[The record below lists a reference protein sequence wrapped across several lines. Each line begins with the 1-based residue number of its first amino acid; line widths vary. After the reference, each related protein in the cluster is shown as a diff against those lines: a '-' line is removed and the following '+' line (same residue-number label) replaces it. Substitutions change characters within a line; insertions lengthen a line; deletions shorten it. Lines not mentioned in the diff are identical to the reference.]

1 MWDYY
6 TDKSILITGASGFL
20 GTAITHRLAS
30 KAHPKR
36 IYILCRGGERQLI
49 KKWRRNLPELDSHWL
64 LSLES
69 ITVIDG
75 DIMTT
80 DLGIPQETIDELQK
94 EVNIVIHAASTINL
108 TYSLERV
115 FDHIVQP
122 SESLAQMAL
131 GFTSLD
137 RFVYVS
143 TAFAN
148 THLYKL
154 SSKPETEI
162 NEEIYP
168 LLSEGKLL
176 DDSLLSAQDARD
188 QIMKTGSSTEFEVH
202 DFPWPYAYG
211 KHLAE
216 RLILKLFIEK
226 GWTSKVLIMR
236 PSVIGPAERYPYPGY
251 SVPLSTPST
260 ALATAMIASPAFNV
274 VVPTRCSKPEVEA
287 TIDEVPVDVVV
298 DRMVAHVALNTTG
311 CVHAVGGE
319 RGRLSF
325 MDFWGAAM
333 KLRRLPWAPQIIWSP
348 TVDWHSPDLHPVL
361 RLYVI
366 LGTAFLFTEKK
377 TNKLWQMLSPDER
390 NDMILFR
397 NTAGKSYELISRRE
411 HIRFLIRLFAKR
423 TIFPAWLLVYL
434 CR

>member
-1 MWDYY
+1 M
-6 TDKSILITGASGFL
+6 L
-20 GTAITHRLAS
+20 
-30 KAHPKR
+30 
-36 IYILCRGGERQLI
+36 
-49 KKWRRNLPELDSHWL
+49 
-64 LSLES
+64 
-69 ITVIDG
+69 DG
-75 DIMTT
+75 DIMKAN
-80 DLGIPQETIDELQK
+80 LGLSQEVIAELQK
-94 EVNIVIHAASTINL
+94 EVNIIIHAASTINL
-108 TYSLERV
+108 TYSLGRV
-115 FDHIVQP
+115 FDHIVLP

-131 GFTSLD
+131 GFTNLD

-154 SSKPETEI
+154 SSKPQTEI

-168 LLSEGKLL
+168 LLGEGSLL
-176 DDSLLSAQDARD
+176 DDSLLNAQDARD
-188 QIMKTGSSTEFEVH
+188 EIQKTGSSTEFELH

-216 RLILKLFIEK
+216 RLILNLFIEK
-226 GWTSKVLIMR
+226 DWASKVLVLR

-260 ALATAMIASPAFNV
+260 ALATAMVASPVFSV
-274 VVPTRCSKPEVEA
+274 VVPTRCSKPETEA

-298 DRMVAHVALNTTG
+298 DRMVAHVAFDTTG
-311 CVHAVGGE
+311 CVHAVGSE

-333 KLRRLPWAPQIIWSP
+333 KLRRLPWEPRIIWSS

-366 LGTAFLFTEKK
+366 LGTAFLFTEEK
-377 TNKLWQMLSPDER
+377 TKKLWQRLTPDER
-390 NDMILFR
+390 GDMVLFR
-397 NTAGKSYELISRRE
+397 NTAGKSYQLTSRRE
-411 HIRFLIRLFAKR
+411 HIRFLIGLFARR

>member
-1 MWDYY
+1 MMWDYY
-6 TDKSILITGASGFL
+6 CDKSILITGASGFL
-20 GTAITHRLAS
+20 GTAITHR
-30 KAHPKR
+30 
-36 IYILCRGGERQLI
+36 QLI
-49 KKWRRNLPELDSHWL
+49 RKWQRNLPEADFKWL
-64 LSLES
+64 FNLES

-75 DIMTT
+75 DIMQA
-80 DLGIPQETIDELQK
+80 DLGLSPQMITELQK
-94 EVNIVIHAASTINL
+94 EVNIIIHAASTINL

-122 SESLAQMAL
+122 SESLAQLAL
-131 GFTSLD
+131 GFTCLD

-154 SSKPETEI
+154 SSKPQTEI

-168 LLSEGKLL
+168 LLGEGKLL

-188 QIMKTGSSTEFEVH
+188 QITKTGSSTEFELH

-216 RLILKLFIEK
+216 RLVLNLFIEK
-226 GWTSKVLIMR
+226 GWASKVLILR
-236 PSVIGPAERYPYPGY
+236 PSVIGPAEKYPYPGY

-260 ALATAMIASPAFNV
+260 ALATAMIASSVFSV
-274 VVPTRCSKPEVEA
+274 VVPTRCSKPEIEA

-298 DRMVAHVALNTTG
+298 DRMVAHVAFNTTG

-333 KLRRLPWAPQIIWSP
+333 KLRRLPWEPRIIWSS

-366 LGTAFLFTEKK
+366 LGTAFLFTEEK
-377 TNKLWQMLSPDER
+377 TNNLWKMLSPDER
-390 NDMILFR
+390 GDMILFR

>member
-1 MWDYY
+1 M
-6 TDKSILITGASGFL
+6 KAGL
-20 GTAITHRLAS
+20 G
-30 KAHPKR
+30 
-36 IYILCRGGERQLI
+36 
-49 KKWRRNLPELDSHWL
+49 LPQQIISELR
-64 LSLES
+64 
-69 ITVIDG
+69 
-75 DIMTT
+75 
-80 DLGIPQETIDELQK
+80 K
-94 EVNIVIHAASTINL
+94 EVNIIIHAASTINL

-115 FDHIVQP
+115 FGHIVLP

-131 GFTSLD
+131 EFTDLD

-168 LLSEGKLL
+168 LLGEGKML
-176 DDSLLSAQDARD
+176 DDSLASAQDACD
-188 QIMKTGSSTEFEVH
+188 QIKKTGSSAEFDLH

-216 RLILKLFIEK
+216 RLILKLFKEK
-226 GWTSKVLIMR
+226 GWASKVLILR

-251 SVPLSTPST
+251 SVPFSTPST
-260 ALATAMIASPAFNV
+260 ALATAMVASPVFSV
-274 VVPTRCSKPEVEA
+274 TVPTRCSRPETEA

-298 DRMVAHVALNTTG
+298 DRMIAHVAFNTTG

-319 RGRLSF
+319 RGRFSF
-325 MDFWGAAM
+325 IDFWGAAM
-333 KLRRLPWAPQIIWSP
+333 KLRRLPWQPRIVWSSAI
-348 TVDWHSPDLHPVL
+348 DWHSPDLHPVL

-366 LGTAFLFTEKK
+366 LGTAFLFTEEK
-377 TNKLWQMLSPDER
+377 TNKLWKILSSDEQG
-390 NDMILFR
+390 DVILFR
-397 NTAGKSYELISRRE
+397 NTGGKSYELISRRE
-411 HIRFLIRLFAKR
+411 HIRLLIRMFARR

>member
-20 GTAITHRLAS
+20 GTAITHR
-30 KAHPKR
+30 K
-36 IYILCRGGERQLI
+36 LI
-49 KKWRRNLPELDSHWL
+49 KKWQRNLPEWDSHWL
-64 LSLES
+64 LNLES

-75 DIMTT
+75 DIMKT
-80 DLGIPQETIDELQK
+80 DLGISQETVAGLQK
-94 EVNIVIHAASTINL
+94 EVDIIIHAASTINL

-154 SSKPETEI
+154 SSKPQTEI

-168 LLSEGKLL
+168 LLGEGKLL

-216 RLILKLFIEK
+216 RLILNLFIEK
-226 GWTSKVLIMR
+226 GWASKVLILR
-236 PSVIGPAERYPYPGY
+236 PSVVGPAERYPYPGY

-260 ALATAMIASPAFNV
+260 ALATAMIASPVFSV
-274 VVPTRCSKPEVEA
+274 VVPTRCSKPEMEA

-298 DRMVAHVALNTTG
+298 DRMLAHVALDTTG

-333 KLRRLPWAPQIIWSP
+333 KLRRLPWEPRIIWSS

-366 LGTAFLFTEKK
+366 LGTAFLFTEEK

-390 NDMILFR
+390 DCLQSELSFQRGYWFICVAEQREFWYTMSSSIILF
-397 NTAGKSYELISRRE
+397 
-411 HIRFLIRLFAKR
+411 
-423 TIFPAWLLVYL
+423 
-434 CR
+434 

>member
-6 TDKSILITGASGFL
+6 SEKSILITGASGFL

-30 KAHPKR
+30 KACPKR
-36 IYILCRGGERQLI
+36 MYILCRGGKSQLI
-49 KKWRRNLPELDSHWL
+49 KKWRRNLPKDFDWL
-64 LSLES
+64 LNLES
-69 ITVIDG
+69 ITVLDG
-75 DIMTT
+75 DIMKAG
-80 DLGIPQETIDELQK
+80 LGLPREIISELQK
-94 EVNIVIHAASTINL
+94 EVNIIIHAASTINL

-115 FDHIVQP
+115 FEHIVIP

-131 GFTSLD
+131 DFTNLD

-148 THLYKL
+148 THLYKV
-154 SSKPETEI
+154 SNKAETVI
-162 NEEIYP
+162 NEDIYP
-168 LLSEGKLL
+168 LLGEGKLL

-188 QIMKTGSSTEFEVH
+188 QIKKTGFSAEFELH

-216 RLILKLFIEK
+216 RLILNLFIDK
-226 GWTSKVLIMR
+226 GWASKVLIIR

-251 SVPLSTPST
+251 SVPFSTPST
-260 ALATAMIASPAFNV
+260 ALAAAIIASPVFSV
-274 VVPTRCSKPEVEA
+274 TVPTRCSRPAIEA

-311 CVHAVGGE
+311 CVQAVGGE
-319 RGRLSF
+319 RGRVTF
-325 MDFWGAAM
+325 EDFWGAAM
-333 KLRRLPWAPQIIWSP
+333 KLRRLPWEPRIVWSS

-366 LGTAFLFTEKK
+366 LGTAFLFREEK
-377 TNKLWQMLSPDER
+377 TDKLWERLSSDER
-390 NDMILFR
+390 EDVILFR

-411 HIRFLIRLFAKR
+411 HIRLLLRLFARR